1 MSIPTYYPYIHNEWV
16 KTYKSVKIINPYDQ
30 KKIARVYFADGDFL
44 DMAVESAQKGYKTAR
59 RLSGY
64 DRYEFIMGIV
74 AGLEKNKE
82 NLIRVIVSESGK
94 PIRFARNEVNRAIL
108 TFTWAAEEAR
118 RLEGHYLPLDV
129 APQTRGYFGIS
140 RRFPIG
146 ALLGISPFN
155 FPLNLVAHK
164 VAPSLACGNSI
175 ILKPASQTPV
185 TAIKLGEIIESAGLP
200 PGIVNI
206 LPASGK
212 VAETLVKDGRIKK
225 LTFTG
230 SPKIGWYLRSVAGKK
245 KVTLELGGNA
255 AAIVEPD
262 IDLDEVIP
270 RLVLG
275 SFAYAGQICISIQRI
290 YVRDSTFENFIEKF
304 LQETRKNALVGDPM
318 KEKTMIGPM
327 IDLESAKR
335 AENWVNEAVKNGAE
349 LLCGGKRNQNF
360 LEPTVLTRTTPDM
373 KAVCEEIFAPVV
385 SIEPYHDFSEA
396 LKMINNSH
404 FGLQAGVFT
413 NDFAKIQRA
422 YAQLDVGSVI
432 INDYP
437 TFRIDPMPYGGI
449 KDSGA
454 GREGIRYA
462 IEEMTEIKLLAI
474 KGLENP
480 VD

>member
-1 MSIPTYYPYIHNEWV
+1 MSIPDYYPLIHNEWV
-16 KTYKSVKIINPYDQ
+16 KTYKSVKIVNPYDQ
-30 KKIARVYFADGDFL
+30 KKIAKVYFADGDFL
-44 DMAVESAQKGYKTAR
+44 DMAVESAVKGFKTSR

-64 DRYEFIMGIV
+64 ERYELLMGIV
-74 AGLEKNKE
+74 RGLEKNME
-82 NLIRVIVSESGK
+82 DLARTIVSESGK

-118 RLEGHYLPLDV
+118 RLQGDFIPLDV

-146 ALLGISPFN
+146 AMLGISPFN

-164 VAPSLACGNSI
+164 VAPSLASGNSI
-175 ILKPASQTPV
+175 ILKPASQTPI
-185 TAIKLGEIIESAGLP
+185 TAIKLGKIIHSAGLP
-200 PGIVNI
+200 AGMVNI

-212 VAETLVKDGRIKK
+212 TAEILVKDGRLKK

-255 AAIVEPD
+255 ATIVEPD
-262 IDLDEVIP
+262 VEPDEIIP

-290 YVRDSTFENFIEKF
+290 YVRDTTFENFVDKF
-304 LQETRKNALVGDPM
+304 LQETKKNAKVGNPM
-318 KEKTMIGPM
+318 DEKTMIGPM

-335 AENWVNEAVKNGAE
+335 AENWVNEAIKNGAE
-349 LLCGGKRNQNF
+349 LLCGGIRNKNF

-385 SIEPYHDFSEA
+385 SIEPYHDFTDA
-396 LKMINNSH
+396 LKMVNNSY

-413 NDFAKIQRA
+413 NDFAKIQQA

-437 TFRIDPMPYGGI
+437 TFRIDPMPYGGV

-462 IEEMTEIKLLAI
+462 IEEMTEIKLLAV
-474 KGLENP
+474 KGLHYP